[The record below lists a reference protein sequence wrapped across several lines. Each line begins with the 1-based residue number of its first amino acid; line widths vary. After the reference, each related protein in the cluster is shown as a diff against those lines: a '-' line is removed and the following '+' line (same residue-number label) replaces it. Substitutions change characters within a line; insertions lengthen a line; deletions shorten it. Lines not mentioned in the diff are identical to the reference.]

1 MATIIFFLSLRSKPL
16 KTFLYAIIPLR
27 LKAGSSSRKPASLLL
42 ILLLLILKSRIPR
55 SGSWALP
62 LAICSNQWAAFL
74 PYVESFV

>member
-55 SGSWALP
+55 SGSGAPSSCNLLKPMGRLPAL
-62 LAICSNQWAAFL
+62 C
-74 PYVESFV
+74 